1 MAKDKILLLPN
12 GKPVKKSKL
21 HRLTPGDWVIM
32 VVVGI
37 LCFTMF
43 YPFVNLIFQSISPDW
58 VITEAN
64 GMVLWPKSI
73 SLENYVY
80 VVTYP
85 NTWNAYKNTIFITIT
100 GTALSLV
107 VTSLGGYSLSKR
119 DLPGRRWM
127 TLFMILT
134 MFIGGGMIPYFL
146 VLKKIG
152 LINTIWV
159 LIVPGCCSTGNVF
172 MMRNFFMV
180 MPQDVKDSAYI
191 DGAGEVRTFVQ
202 IVVPLSGA
210 IIATMALFYG
220 VGYWNTYESAI
231 IYNNRSQNYTIQV
244 VLQQMY
250 NNSLTKNMNLDSIE
264 QVRSHVT
271 TEGVRAATAVYAPL
285 PIICV
290 YPFLQKYFAK
300 GVMIGSLKG

>member
-1 MAKDKILLLPN
+1 MSNTQKKRKSRLHRMTFADYIILLVM
-12 GKPVKKSKL
+12 GV
-21 HRLTPGDWVIM
+21 
-32 VVVGI
+32 
-37 LCFTMF
+37 LCITML

-64 GMVLWPKSI
+64 GMVLYPKSI
-73 SLENYVY
+73 TFENYVY
-80 VVTYP
+80 VLNYP
-85 NTWNAYKNTIFITIT
+85 NTFNAYKNTIFITLM
-100 GTALSLV
+100 GTALALT

-146 VLKKIG
+146 VLKKIK

-159 LIVPGCCSTGNVF
+159 LIIPGCYSTGNVF

-180 MPQDVKDSAYI
+180 MPQELKESAYI
-191 DGAGEVRTFVQ
+191 DGAGEVRTFVS
-202 IVVPLSGA
+202 IVLPLSGA

-231 IYNNRSQNYTIQV
+231 IYNNKAQNYTIQV

-250 NNSLTKNMNLDSIE
+250 ANSVAKSAQMNLDTIE

-271 TEGVRAATAVYAPL
+271 NEGVRAATAVYATL
-285 PIICV
+285 PIVCV

>member
-271 TEGVRAATAVYAPL
+271 TEGVRAATAVYATL

>member
-1 MAKDKILLLPN
+1 MSNTQKKRKSRLHRMTFADYIILLVM
-12 GKPVKKSKL
+12 GV
-21 HRLTPGDWVIM
+21 
-32 VVVGI
+32 
-37 LCFTMF
+37 LCITML

-64 GMVLWPKSI
+64 GMVLYPKSI
-73 SLENYVY
+73 TFENYVY
-80 VVTYP
+80 VLNYP
-85 NTWNAYKNTIFITIT
+85 NTFNAYKNTIFITLM
-100 GTALSLV
+100 GTALALT

-134 MFIGGGMIPYFL
+134 MFIGGGMIPFFL
-146 VLKKIG
+146 VLKKIK

-159 LIVPGCCSTGNVF
+159 LIIPGCCSTGNVF

-180 MPQDVKDSAYI
+180 MPQELKESAYI
-191 DGAGEVRTFVQ
+191 DGAGEVRTFVS
-202 IVVPLSGA
+202 IVLPLSGA

-231 IYNNRSQNYTIQV
+231 IYNNKAQNYTIQV

-250 NNSLTKNMNLDSIE
+250 ANSVAKSAQMNLDTIE

-271 TEGVRAATAVYAPL
+271 NEGVRAATAVYATL
-285 PIICV
+285 PIVCV

>member
-1 MAKDKILLLPN
+1 MSNTQKKRKSRLHRMTFADYIILLVM
-12 GKPVKKSKL
+12 GV
-21 HRLTPGDWVIM
+21 
-32 VVVGI
+32 
-37 LCFTMF
+37 LCITML

-64 GMVLWPKSI
+64 GMVLYPKSI
-73 SLENYVY
+73 TFENYVY
-80 VVTYP
+80 VLNYP
-85 NTWNAYKNTIFITIT
+85 NTFNAYKNTIFITLM
-100 GTALSLV
+100 GTALALT

-146 VLKKIG
+146 VLKKIK

-159 LIVPGCCSTGNVF
+159 LIIPGCCSTGNVF

-180 MPQDVKDSAYI
+180 MPQELKESAYI
-191 DGAGEVRTFVQ
+191 DGAGEVRTFVS
-202 IVVPLSGA
+202 IVLPLSGA

-231 IYNNRSQNYTIQV
+231 IYNNKAQNYTIQV
-244 VLQQMY
+244 VLKQMY
-250 NNSLTKNMNLDSIE
+250 ANSVAKSAQMNLDTIE

-271 TEGVRAATAVYAPL
+271 NEGVRAATAVYATL
-285 PIICV
+285 PIVCV

>member
-1 MAKDKILLLPN
+1 MSNTQKKRKSRLHRMTFADYIILL
-12 GKPVKKSKL
+12 
-21 HRLTPGDWVIM
+21 
-32 VVVGI
+32 VVGV
-37 LCFTMF
+37 LCITML

-64 GMVLWPKSI
+64 GMVLYPKSI
-73 SLENYVY
+73 TLENYVY
-80 VVTYP
+80 VLNYP
-85 NTWNAYKNTIFITIT
+85 NTFNAYKNTIFITLF
-100 GTALSLV
+100 GTALALT

-146 VLKKIG
+146 VLKKIK

-159 LIVPGCCSTGNVF
+159 LIIPGCCSTGNVF

-180 MPQDVKDSAYI
+180 MPQELKESAYI
-191 DGAGEVRTFVQ
+191 DGAGEVRTFVS
-202 IVVPLSGA
+202 IVLPLSGA

-231 IYNNRSQNYTIQV
+231 IYNNKAQNYTIQV

-250 NNSLTKNMNLDSIE
+250 ANSVAKSAQMNLDTIE

-271 TEGVRAATAVYAPL
+271 NEGVRAATAVYATL
-285 PIICV
+285 PIVCV

>member
-1 MAKDKILLLPN
+1 MSN
-12 GKPVKKSKL
+12 TQKKRKSRL
-21 HRLTPGDWVIM
+21 HRMTFADYIILF
-32 VVVGI
+32 VVGV
-37 LCFTMF
+37 LCITML

-58 VITEAN
+58 VITEVN
-64 GMVLWPKSI
+64 GMVLYPKSI
-73 SLENYVY
+73 TFENYVY
-80 VVTYP
+80 VLNYP
-85 NTWNAYKNTIFITIT
+85 NTFNAYKNTIFITLF
-100 GTALSLV
+100 GTALALT

-146 VLKKIG
+146 VLKKIK

-159 LIVPGCCSTGNVF
+159 LIIPGCCSTGNVF
-172 MMRNFFMV
+172 MMRNFFMI
-180 MPQDVKDSAYI
+180 MPQELKESAYI
-191 DGAGEVRTFVQ
+191 DGAGEVRTFVS
-202 IVVPLSGA
+202 IVLPLSGA

-231 IYNNRSQNYTIQV
+231 IYNNKAQNYTIQV

-250 NNSLTKNMNLDSIE
+250 ANSVAKSAQMNLDTIE

-271 TEGVRAATAVYAPL
+271 NEGVRAATAVYATL
-285 PIICV
+285 PIVCV